1 METIEKIMQEQF
13 QRRNFKYR
21 LFFSGLLFEK
31 YIFKFD
37 KIPKY
42 KERGLLLRNYYFLMR
57 YLDDIID
64 GDILIK
70 DYITIDDKIKYLEEK
85 LSNFTNKSNPKDD
98 VDKMIKECHL
108 LAEDIGFSMEN
119 ESKFIINSLIFD
131 GYRLLSWNNNKE
143 LKIVSSDELNKHFYD
158 LDILGTISGCLKI
171 YNENEEN
178 INALYY
184 LGKAS
189 RKYYDMRDF
198 VEDIKR
204 GLVNISRE
212 DIQKFNITENDIYK
226 VINISDEYIKI
237 CKNSF
242 SNSKLLNILPESILN
257 FLMECY
263 NYSNENLDLYHN
275 LISDCKL
282 RNSTR
287 LTLNLGYEQPIK
299 KYLRTI
305 KKN

>member
-98 VDKMIKECHL
+98 VDKMIKECLL

-119 ESKFIINSLIFD
+119 ESKFIINSLIFASLK
-131 GYRLLSWNNNKE
+131 YSISLS

-158 LDILGTISGCLKI
+158 LDILGTVSGCLKI

-226 VINISDEYIKI
+226 VMSISDEYIKI

-299 KYLRTI
+299 KYLKTI
-305 KKN
+305 KKI